1 VPLGTF
7 RGSAVLVAPF
17 VSTTVNKLDAKGRVS
32 VPAPFR
38 QILASQNTSGL
49 YCIRSFVTPS
59 LDGFGQALIDSFA
72 ARLDTLDPLFSET
85 HDAQAQVVF
94 GGSMLLNFDDEG
106 RVRLPDAFIAH
117 AGITERVTFVGLG
130 RKFEMWDP
138 ARFEPVEAA
147 RVKLAR
153 ATRMGSDS

>member
-1 VPLGTF
+1 M
-7 RGSAVLVAPF
+7 APF
-17 VSTTVNKLDAKGRVS
+17 VSTVVNKLDAKGRVS

-38 QILASQNTSGL
+38 QILSAQATPGL

-72 ARLDTLDPLFSET
+72 QRLDQLDPLFSET

-94 GGSMLLNFDDEG
+94 GGSVLLNFDDEG

-117 AGITERVTFVGLG
+117 AGITDRVTFIGLG

-138 ARFEPVEAA
+138 VRFEPIEAA

-153 ATRMGSDS
+153 ATRSGAEQ